1 MTRLTRLY
9 IKTSLVFLVAGLLVG
24 AYIIV
29 MEFVLGVFP
38 SRLLITAHVH
48 LLLVGFMLMMVM
60 GVATWMFPRP
70 ASDDRRYHPALA
82 VAAYWLVTL
91 ATVVRASAEIGAA
104 FFSAPGLRPVI
115 AIGGLGQI
123 VAAAMFALNIWP
135 RVRIPAGARDR
146 A

>member
-1 MTRLTRLY
+1 
-9 IKTSLVFLVAGLLVG
+9 
-24 AYIIV
+24 
-29 MEFVLGVFP
+29 
-38 SRLLITAHVH
+38 
-48 LLLVGFMLMMVM
+48 M

-70 ASDDRRYHPALA
+70 ASDDPRYHPGLA

-104 FFSAPGLRPVI
+104 FFAAPALRPVI

-123 VAAAMFALNIWP
+123 VAAAVFALNIWP